1 MADRFKEDLG
11 KVEETEKKI
20 RVWLKERELALKNK
34 ESTGRVSV
42 FLAHT
47 ILGGVFAQQQHQQF
61 GDTRYEEPGEAGLPL

>member
-42 FLAHT
+42 ILAHT
-47 ILGGVFAQQQHQQF
+47 ILGGVLA
-61 GDTRYEEPGEAGLPL
+61 